1 MDLLGSWLDEVIPG
15 DAPVGICAPYGLA
28 VMSGGGRL
36 DVARFLK
43 LSRERWVRE
52 GRFRWGEG
60 VPAPGSEALGP
71 VVFCTGIAAAGEPA
85 FGSLH
90 FRPAKGELLTVRIE
104 GEGLGEGRVW
114 NRSGTWL
121 ASLGDGL
128 FRCGATYAWGLVDAV
143 PTAEGRDALER
154 RLAEFMTLRWQVVEH
169 DAAVRPVIR
178 RSRLL
183 MGRLPGTRDAWV
195 MNGLGSK
202 GVLTA
207 PYFAG
212 QLARSLLYGEA
223 LDPEVDLAQGLAR
236 G

>member
-1 MDLLGSWLDEVIPG
+1 V
-15 DAPVGICAPYGLA
+15 
-28 VMSGGGRL
+28 
-36 DVARFLK
+36 
-43 LSRERWVRE
+43 
-52 GRFRWGEG
+52 
-60 VPAPGSEALGP
+60 
-71 VVFCTGIAAAGEPA
+71 
-85 FGSLH
+85 
-90 FRPAKGELLTVRIE
+90 
-104 GEGLGEGRVW
+104 
-114 NRSGTWL
+114 
-121 ASLGDGL
+121 
-128 FRCGATYAWGLVDAV
+128 
-143 PTAEGRDALER
+143 
-154 RLAEFMTLRWQVVEH
+154 AEFMTLRWQVVEH